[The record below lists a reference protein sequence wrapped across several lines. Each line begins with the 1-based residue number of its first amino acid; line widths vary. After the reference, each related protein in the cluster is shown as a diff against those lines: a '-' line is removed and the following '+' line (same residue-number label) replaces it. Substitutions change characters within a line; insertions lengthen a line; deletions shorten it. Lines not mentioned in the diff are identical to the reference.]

1 MRSNSLSR
9 RDLLAAGG
17 AAALA
22 ASVSPARAQSQ
33 GSGSAGAEP
42 FRYCLNTSTI
52 RGQKLSFDKEVQ
64 IAAKAGYDGIE
75 PWVGN
80 VNDYARNGG
89 SLKDLKK
96 KIAELGLTVES
107 GISFPNWIVDD
118 DGRRAKGL
126 EQAKRDMD
134 TLARVGGI
142 RIAAPPAGATREPAL
157 DLDRAAE
164 RYRALLDAGDQ
175 IGVVPQVELWGS
187 SKNLHLI
194 GQCMYVVIE
203 SGHPNACFMP
213 DVFHIYRGGSDFDG
227 LRLLSSRAI
236 RVFHMNDY
244 PADPPREKINDSH
257 RVMPGDGIAPLTG
270 ILRNIRP
277 PDGQVVLSLE
287 LFNRD
292 YWRQDA
298 LSVAKIGLEKMK
310 TAVRKALIP
319 D

>member
-1 MRSNSLSR
+1 MKSNQFSR
-9 RDLLAAGG
+9 RALLTAGG

-22 ASVSPARAQSQ
+22 GGVSPARGQSA
-33 GSGSAGAEP
+33 GAGSAAAEP

-52 RGQKLSFDKEVQ
+52 RGQKLSFDKEVE

-80 VNDYARNGG
+80 VNDYARSGG

-118 DGRRAKGL
+118 DARRAKGL
-126 EQAKRDMD
+126 EQARRDMD
-134 TLARVGGI
+134 TLAQVGGI
-142 RIAAPPAGATREPAL
+142 RIAAPPAGATREPGL

-164 RYRALLDAGDQ
+164 RYRVLLEAGDE

-213 DVFHIYRGGSDFDG
+213 DVFHIYRGGSGFDG
-227 LRLLSSRAI
+227 LRLLSTRAI

-270 ILRNIRP
+270 VLRNIRP
-277 PDGQVVLSLE
+277 TEGQVVLSLE

-298 LSVAKIGLEKMK
+298 LTVAKIGLEKMK
-310 TAVRKALIP
+310 TAVRKALTP